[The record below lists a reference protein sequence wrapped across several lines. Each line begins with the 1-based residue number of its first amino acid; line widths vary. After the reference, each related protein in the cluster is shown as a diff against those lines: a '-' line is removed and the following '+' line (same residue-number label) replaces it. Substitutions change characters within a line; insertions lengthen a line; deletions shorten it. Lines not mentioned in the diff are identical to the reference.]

1 MVARAGGASWWLAE
15 GPTNPPTEYSYAVV
29 GALSGLSLA
38 TTSLA
43 LGGGMGEGG
52 AVLTHSGGAFGT
64 VLGGMTELAIRGK
77 TEGDLPFR
85 GLGYGAG
92 IGVVLA
98 GALATQLEVEPSRV
112 LAVNLGA
119 GLGGLAGAAA
129 WAHSFRERTKAGNRT
144 FVISTMAATVAGG
157 LAAWLWTGSKASP
170 VRASNTF
177 VAPLCRRDRLKSF
190 RGWPGARP
198 RCSAWG

>member
-1 MVARAGGASWWLAE
+1 M
-15 GPTNPPTEYSYAVV
+15 
-29 GALSGLSLA
+29 
-38 TTSLA
+38 
-43 LGGGMGEGG
+43 
-52 AVLTHSGGAFGT
+52 LTHSGGAFGT

-98 GALATQLEVEPSRV
+98 GALATQLDVEPSRV
-112 LAVNLGA
+112 LAVDLGA

-129 WAHSFRERTKAGNRT
+129 TSPFIFRERTKAGDRT
-144 FVISTMAATVAGG
+144 FVVSTMAATVAGG
-157 LAAWLWTGSKASP
+157 LAAWLWAGSKPSP

-177 VAPLCRRDRLKSF
+177 VAPFAGVIGESPRVA
-190 RGWPGARP
+190 GARP
-198 RCSAWG
+198 RCSA